1 MSIAQK
7 KEIDELRARV
17 EALEKLVQ
25 SLLDKTPRP
34 TLKLKNAQAN

>member
-7 KEIDELRARV
+7 KEIDELRARI

-25 SLLDKTPRP
+25 SLLDKASRT